1 MKKRDSSLGLSLG
14 FSLVELCVVLFIGV
28 VLLFSLLP
36 VSLGLLR
43 QQAGLDA
50 RRLSVE
56 MFPLLWERLSA
67 DFARASAAVVSPPF
81 PSPAFRLDLVPLRG
95 EDPRISW
102 AVHGSKV
109 ERTSTR
115 EKAEGETVSATS
127 AWTLPGTLSLDPDEL
142 ANGRLL
148 LRWSEGKKTELIALA
163 CGRPTEKAP

>member
-1 MKKRDSSLGLSLG
+1 VRARG
-14 FSLVELCVVLFIGV
+14 FSLAELCVVVFIGV

-43 QQAGLDA
+43 QQAALDSK
-50 RRLSVE
+50 RLSVE

-67 DFARASAAVVSPPF
+67 DFAYASAVAVSPLF
-81 PSPAFRLDLVPLRG
+81 PSPAFRLELVPLRE
-95 EDPRISW
+95 EDPEVSW
-102 AVHGSKV
+102 AMHGSKV

-115 EKAEGETVSATS
+115 KKPDGEVVSASST
-127 AWTLPGTLSLDPDEL
+127 WTLPGTFSLDPDEL

-148 LRWSEGKKTELIALA
+148 LRWNEGKETELIALA

>member
-1 MKKRDSSLGLSLG
+1 VRARG
-14 FSLVELCVVLFIGV
+14 FSLAELCVVVLIGV

-50 RRLSVE
+50 KRLSVE
-56 MFPLLWERLSA
+56 MFPLLWERLST
-67 DFARASAAVVSPPF
+67 DLARASAVAVSPPF
-81 PSPAFRLDLVPLRG
+81 PSPAFRLDLVPLRE
-95 EDPRISW
+95 EDPEVSW
-102 AVHGSKV
+102 AMHGSKV

-115 EKAEGETVSATS
+115 KKPDGEVVSATS
-127 AWTLPGTLSLDPDEL
+127 TWTLPGTFSLDPGEL

-148 LRWSEGKKTELIALA
+148 LRWNEGKETELIALA

>member
-1 MKKRDSSLGLSLG
+1 MRARG
-14 FSLVELCVVLFIGV
+14 FSLAELCVVVLIGV

-50 RRLSVE
+50 KRLSVE

-67 DFARASAAVVSPPF
+67 DFARASAVAVSPPF
-81 PSPAFRLDLVPLRG
+81 SSPAFRLELVPLRG
-95 EDPRISW
+95 EDPEVSW
-102 AVHGSKV
+102 AMRGSKV

-115 EKAEGETVSATS
+115 KKPDGEVVSATS
-127 AWTLPGTLSLDPDEL
+127 TWTLPGTFSLDPGEL

-148 LRWSEGKKTELIALA
+148 LRWNEGKETELIALA
-163 CGRPTEKAP
+163 CGRPTEKTP

>member
-1 MKKRDSSLGLSLG
+1 MRKRG
-14 FSLVELCVVLFIGV
+14 FSLAELCVVVLIGV

-36 VSLGLLR
+36 VSIGLLR

-67 DFARASAAVVSPPF
+67 DVARASKAAVSPPF
-81 PSPAFRLDLVPLRG
+81 PSPAFRLDLVPIRE
-95 EDPRISW
+95 EDPEVSW
-102 AVHGSKV
+102 LLHGGKV

-115 EKAEGETVSATS
+115 RRPDGEVLSATS
-127 AWTLPGTLSLDPDEL
+127 TWTLPGAFSLDPGEL

-148 LRWSEGKKTELIALA
+148 LRWNEGDRTELIALA

>member
-1 MKKRDSSLGLSLG
+1 VRARG
-14 FSLVELCVVLFIGV
+14 FSLAELCVVVLIGV

-50 RRLSVE
+50 KRLSVE

-67 DFARASAAVVSPPF
+67 DFARASAVAVSPPF
-81 PSPAFRLDLVPLRG
+81 PSPAFRLELLPVRE
-95 EDPRISW
+95 EDPEVSW
-102 AVHGSKV
+102 FLHGSKV

-115 EKAEGETVSATS
+115 TKPGGEVVSATS
-127 AWTLPGTLSLDPDEL
+127 TWTLPGAFSLDPGEL

-148 LRWSEGKKTELIALA
+148 LRWNEGKETELIALA

>member
-1 MKKRDSSLGLSLG
+1 MRTRGSALGLASG

-28 VLLFSLLP
+28 VLLLSLLP

-50 RRLSVE
+50 KRLSVE

-67 DFARASAAVVSPPF
+67 DFARASVAAVSPPF
-81 PSPAFRLDLVPLRG
+81 PSAAFRLDLVPLRE
-95 EDPRISW
+95 EDPEVSW

-115 EKAEGETVSATS
+115 KKPDGEVVSATS
-127 AWTLPGTLSLDPDEL
+127 TWTLAGTFSLDPGEL

-148 LRWSEGKKTELIALA
+148 LHWSEGSKTELIALA
-163 CGRPTEKAP
+163 CGRPTEKAR

>member
-1 MKKRDSSLGLSLG
+1 MRSRG
-14 FSLVELCVVLFIGV
+14 FSLVELCVVVLIGV

-67 DFARASAAVVSPPF
+67 DFARGSGAAVSPPF
-81 PSPAFRLDLVPLRG
+81 PSPAFRLDLVSLRE
-95 EDPRISW
+95 EDPEVSW
-102 AVHGSKV
+102 AVHGSNV

-115 EKAEGETVSATS
+115 KKRDGEVVSATS
-127 AWTLPGTLSLDPDEL
+127 TWTLPGTLSLDPGEL

-148 LRWSEGKKTELIALA
+148 LRWSEGGKTELIALA
-163 CGRPTEKAP
+163 CGRPTEKAQ

>member
-1 MKKRDSSLGLSLG
+1 MRRRSFSLG
-14 FSLVELCVVLFIGV
+14 FSLAELCVVVFIGV

-43 QQAGLDA
+43 QQAALDA
-50 RRLSVE
+50 SRLSVE

-67 DFARASAAVVSPPF
+67 DFARASAAAVSPPF
-81 PSPAFRLDLVPLRG
+81 PSPAFRLDLVPLRE
-95 EDPRISW
+95 EDPVVSW
-102 AVHGSKV
+102 AMHGSKV

-115 EKAEGETVSATS
+115 KKPGGEIVSATS
-127 AWTLPGTLSLDPDEL
+127 TWTLPGTFSLDPGEL

-148 LRWSEGKKTELIALA
+148 LRWTEGKETELIAFV

>member
-1 MKKRDSSLGLSLG
+1 MRARGLSLG
-14 FSLVELCVVLFIGV
+14 FSLAELCVVVLIGV

-50 RRLSVE
+50 KRLSVE

-67 DFARASAAVVSPPF
+67 DFTRASAVAVSPPF
-81 PSPAFRLDLVPLRG
+81 PSPAFRLELVPRRE
-95 EDPRISW
+95 EDPEVSW
-102 AVHGSKV
+102 VLHGSKV

-115 EKAEGETVSATS
+115 KKPDGEIVSATS
-127 AWTLPGTLSLDPDEL
+127 TWTLPGTFSLDPDEL

-148 LRWSEGKKTELIALA
+148 LRWNEGKETELIALA
-163 CGRPTEKAP
+163 CGRPTEKAR

>member
-1 MKKRDSSLGLSLG
+1 M
-14 FSLVELCVVLFIGV
+14 

-50 RRLSVE
+50 KRLSVE

-67 DFARASAAVVSPPF
+67 DFARASAAAVSPPF
-81 PSPAFRLDLVPLRG
+81 PSAAFRLDLVPLRE
-95 EDPRISW
+95 EDPEVSW
-102 AVHGSKV
+102 GVHGSKV

-115 EKAEGETVSATS
+115 KKPDGEVVSATS
-127 AWTLPGTLSLDPDEL
+127 TWTLPGTFSLDPAEL

-148 LRWSEGKKTELIALA
+148 LQWSEGDRTELIALA
-163 CGRPTEKAP
+163 CGRPTEKAR

>member
-1 MKKRDSSLGLSLG
+1 MRARG
-14 FSLVELCVVLFIGV
+14 FSLAELCVVVLIGV

-50 RRLSVE
+50 KRLSVE

-67 DFARASAAVVSPPF
+67 DFARASAVAVSPPF
-81 PSPAFRLDLVPLRG
+81 PSSAFRLELVPLRG
-95 EDPRISW
+95 EDPEVSW
-102 AVHGSKV
+102 AMRGSKV

-115 EKAEGETVSATS
+115 KKPDGEVVSATS
-127 AWTLPGTLSLDPDEL
+127 TWTLPGTFSLDPGEL

-148 LRWSEGKKTELIALA
+148 LRWNQGKETELIALA

>member
-1 MKKRDSSLGLSLG
+1 VRTRGSALGLASG

-28 VLLFSLLP
+28 VLLLSLLP

-50 RRLSVE
+50 KRLSVE

-67 DFARASAAVVSPPF
+67 DLAHASAAAVSPPF
-81 PSPAFRLDLVPLRG
+81 PSPAFRLSLVPLRE
-95 EDPRISW
+95 EDPSISW
-102 AVHGSKV
+102 AAHGGIV

-115 EKAEGETVSATS
+115 TKPGGEVVSAT
-127 AWTLPGTLSLDPDEL
+127 ATWTLPGTLSLDPDEL

-148 LRWSEGKKTELIALA
+148 LRWSEGKETELIALA

>member
-1 MKKRDSSLGLSLG
+1 LSLG
-14 FSLVELCVVLFIGV
+14 FSLAELCVVVLIGV

-56 MFPLLWERLSA
+56 MFPVLWERLSA
-67 DFARASAAVVSPPF
+67 DFARASAVAVSPPF
-81 PSPAFRLDLVPLRG
+81 PSPAFRLELVPLRE
-95 EDPRISW
+95 EDPEVTW
-102 AVHGSKV
+102 AMHGSKV

-115 EKAEGETVSATS
+115 KRPDGEAVSAIST
-127 AWTLPGTLSLDPDEL
+127 WTLPGTFSLDPDEL

-148 LRWSEGKKTELIALA
+148 LRWNEGKATELIALA